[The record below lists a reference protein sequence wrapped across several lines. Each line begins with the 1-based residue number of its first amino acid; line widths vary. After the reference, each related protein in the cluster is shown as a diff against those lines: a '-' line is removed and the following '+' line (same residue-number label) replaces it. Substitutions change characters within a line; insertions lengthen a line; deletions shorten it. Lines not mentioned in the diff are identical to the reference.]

1 LFLIFI
7 LKSLISFFSCQTL
20 FSFWNTLTI

>member
-7 LKSLISFFSCQTL
+7 LKLTYIFLMLTL